1 MCEVNKLCGHAHSPL
16 GVGACFPYSLSQSGA
31 PSLPPNYQRSSLL
44 WAPPT
49 PQLLRPLPRSLH
61 LSEGARCSAPMLGS
75 PWLPHNRYVRLDTV
89 LDPGWSNTPCPFY
102 SAPCLLLPAGVSKPS
117 ATSNA
122 AISGLHPSRSAL
134 SVTIAPRL
142 LSCLRIKQPIAG
154 LPARLD
160 TWPGA
165 SSYQGGIHTRSIVR
179 HCQAATGT

>member
-1 MCEVNKLCGHAHSPL
+1 MFC
-16 GVGACFPYSLSQSGA
+16 
-31 PSLPPNYQRSSLL
+31 
-44 WAPPT
+44 
-49 PQLLRPLPRSLH
+49 
-61 LSEGARCSAPMLGS
+61 APMLGS

-102 SAPCLLLPAGVSKPS
+102 SAPCLLLPAGVQKPS
-117 ATSNA
+117 APSNA
-122 AISGLHPSRSAL
+122 VISGLHPSQSAL

-179 HCQAATGT
+179 HCQAATATCPHVCVPMFAPNMAIEVGCRNIKINSPIFWIQHLSFNMLYYK